1 MRNIPT
7 HRDTSPVI
15 ASIKEMANSILP
27 PNSKMLLYGSRARG
41 DFKDNSDWD
50 MIIILD
56 KQKATHKDYDTYAF
70 PFHMLGAEFQEI
82 FTPIVYGIGQWKQ
95 MARSPF
101 YDNVQN
107 DKIDIL

>member
-1 MRNIPT
+1 M
-7 HRDTSPVI
+7 I